1 MKKGLL
7 LVLAI
12 LFVFC
17 CAGCS
22 GLAVSEKE
30 SYTASQV
37 AATFLK
43 AGLPLSNITVYTEE
57 TDTNQK
63 LGRPGE
69 YTSKVSWGDTRYP
82 ESMIEDPDFATVE
95 VFENQED
102 LETRKAYIESVFE
115 AMPATKQYVYAVDL
129 ALLRLDYALTPQEA
143 EEYSK
148 ILQERNFVSAEE
160 AETLLKETIESSS
173 DNLDLDNEQATPE
186 PSESTGSNPYGFGDV
201 PCVEPGQYK
210 VGTDMDAGEYILVAT
225 TDVAGYF
232 CVSSDANGDDI
243 LFNDNFST
251 NSIITVKD
259 GEYVELSRCIAMPL
273 EEFHKNY
280 AVPKEA
286 SGVMF
291 KVGVDI
297 EAGEYKV
304 MAEEGETG
312 YYCVYGDSRHDDIIA
327 NDNFEG
333 SAYVTVKDGQ
343 YLVLNRCLLAE

>member
-22 GLAVSEKE
+22 GPAVSETQKPIADASPSA
-30 SYTASQV
+30 SYEGETKYLEWKASDWENATQSEKDDCSI
-37 AATFLK
+37 AAGKYYMQTK
-43 AGLPLSNITVYTEE
+43 GIDYSEYTE
-57 TDTNQK
+57 DFWDSQIK
-63 LGRPGE
+63 IFGE
-69 YTSKVSWGDTRYP
+69 YIQTALS
-82 ESMIEDPDFATVE
+82 
-95 VFENQED
+95 D
-102 LETRKAYIESVFE
+102 LESADTVKE
-115 AMPATKQYVYAVDL
+115 AIDFMV
-129 ALLRLDYALTPQEA
+129 
-143 EEYSK
+143 
-148 ILQERNFVSAEE
+148 
-160 AETLLKETIESSS
+160 
-173 DNLDLDNEQATPE
+173 NLEDDLDNDDQEDNT
-186 PSESTGSNPYGFGDV
+186 SSSSGTNPYGYGNL
-201 PCVEPGQYK
+201 PYYEAGQYK
-210 VGTDMDAGEYILVAT
+210 VGTDMDAGEYILVVT
-225 TDVAGYF
+225 TDVMGYF
-232 CVSSDANGDDI
+232 CVSSDANKDDI
-243 LFNDNFST
+243 LFNDMFDT

-280 AVPKEA
+280 AVSKEA

-304 MAEEGETG
+304 TAEEGETG

-333 SAYVTVKDGQ
+333 SAYVKVKDGQ
-343 YLVLNRCLLAE
+343 YLVLVRCLLAE